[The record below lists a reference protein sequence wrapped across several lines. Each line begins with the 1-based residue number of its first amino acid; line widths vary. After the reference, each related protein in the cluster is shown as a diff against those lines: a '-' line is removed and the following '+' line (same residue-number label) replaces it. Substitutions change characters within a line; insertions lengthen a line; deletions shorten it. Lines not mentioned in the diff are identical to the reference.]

1 MRATRQ
7 VENWFAGRKWKVFPF
22 QKQAWK
28 SFLTGQSG
36 LIHATTGT
44 GKTLAAWLGPVIE
57 ALAEAEKNP
66 SAITDSPL
74 KVLWMAAEVFLA
86 AAGTAD
92 KPAVVPSRASQLV
105 LRGHSPA

>member
-1 MRATRQ
+1 MSGRSQLPSSNRPASPPSQAAIMRATRQ
-7 VENWFAGRKWKVFPF
+7 VESWFAGRKWKVFPF

-28 SFLTGQSG
+28 SFLSGQSG

-66 SAITDSPL
+66 CSITDSPL
-74 KVLWMAAEVFLA
+74 KVL
-86 AAGTAD
+86 
-92 KPAVVPSRASQLV
+92 
-105 LRGHSPA
+105 